1 MKYDISLRLCVYRL
15 IITML
20 IRWKRNYN
28 VLHCL
33 LDEPL
38 ASYIICCEEKPFVL
52 QMIMFCTLLFDN
64 TQSKYGLLKFSPIVY
79 CDESVLLAL
88 AIPIE
93 KTLKVEVKN
102 LNIMKGSFVKVYTDI
117 DLTILVIEK
126 FSLKRIWYNTKYEG
140 LIFCA

>member
-1 MKYDISLRLCVYRL
+1 
-15 IITML
+15 
-20 IRWKRNYN
+20 
-28 VLHCL
+28 
-33 LDEPL
+33 
-38 ASYIICCEEKPFVL
+38 
-52 QMIMFCTLLFDN
+52 
-64 TQSKYGLLKFSPIVY
+64 LKFSPIVY